1 MANSKLIVSDLDF
14 DAIKTNLKTF
24 LQSQT
29 QFQDYDF
36 EGSGLSIL
44 IDLLSYNTHYMA
56 YLANMSTN
64 ELYLDSADI
73 RNNIVSLAKMLGYT
87 PNSPRAPRAS
97 IDVVVNNGS
106 GTSITMAK
114 GTTFVSNVNGTSYQY
129 LTNEDITTTPVDGVY
144 TFSNVALYEGTLVKF
159 KYTVDETDV
168 DQKFVIPSANADTS
182 TLKVVVQNSASDTT
196 SATYSLSSG
205 YSGVSSTTQA
215 YFIQETTD
223 GKFEVY
229 FGDGVT
235 GQKLVNGN
243 VVILEYVV
251 TNKEVSNG
259 ANTFDLQGSVGGF
272 TDVTITTNSNSQGGA
287 EAEDNESVKF
297 NAPLNFAAQDRAVTT
312 TDYETLVKGI
322 YPNALSVSAWGG
334 EDDETPRYGIVKIA
348 IKAASGS
355 TLTDQTKLDIVNG
368 LKKYN
373 VASVKPEIVDPETT
387 SILLTSNI
395 KYDAKSTTK
404 SATTLK
410 SDVINTITTYNTGT
424 LQKFDGV
431 FRHSKLT
438 GLIDNT
444 DASILS
450 NITTLK
456 IRKNFT
462 PIINSATKYDI
473 YFRNALY
480 NPHSGHNSAAGGILA
495 STGFKVA
502 SDATNEMF
510 LDDDGNGNVRMYY
523 LVSGVK
529 TYANS
534 TQGTID
540 YATGQVTL
548 NLLNIA
554 SISNI
559 RGASSTVIEL
569 TVQPSSND
577 VIPVRDQ
584 IVEID
589 VANSLINV
597 ASSFIDLPPVL
608 FLVLRVYWKR
618 DECLCNKYA
627 HHLGWVS

>member
-64 ELYLDSADI
+64 ELYLDSPDI

-510 LDDDGNGNVRMYY
+510 LDDDGNGNVRMY
-523 LVSGVK
+523 
-529 TYANS
+529 
-534 TQGTID
+534 
-540 YATGQVTL
+540 
-548 NLLNIA
+548 
-554 SISNI
+554 
-559 RGASSTVIEL
+559 
-569 TVQPSSND
+569 
-577 VIPVRDQ
+577 
-584 IVEID
+584 
-589 VANSLINV
+589 
-597 ASSFIDLPPVL
+597 
-608 FLVLRVYWKR
+608 
-618 DECLCNKYA
+618 
-627 HHLGWVS
+627 

>member
-1 MANSKLIVSDLDF
+1 MAKLTVSDLDF
-14 DAIKTNLKTF
+14 INIKQNLKSF

-44 IDLLSYNTHYMA
+44 LDILSYNTHYMA

-97 IDVVVNNGS
+97 INIVVNNGT

-114 GTTFVSNVNGTSYQY
+114 GTTFDSKVNDVSYQY
-129 LTNEDITTTPVDGVY
+129 VTNEDITTTPIDGIF
-144 TFSNVALYEGTLVKF
+144 TFSNVTIYEGTLVKF

-168 DQKFVIPSANADTS
+168 DQKFVIPNANADTS
-182 TLKVVVQNSASDTT
+182 TLKVSVQNSANDTT
-196 SATYSLSSG
+196 LSAYTLSSG
-205 YSGVSSTTQA
+205 YTGVDASSKV
-215 YFIQETTD
+215 YFIQEQRD

-235 GQKLVNGN
+235 GKKLENGN

-251 TNKEVSNG
+251 TNKTDSNG
-259 ANTFDLQGSVGGF
+259 ANVFGLQGSVGGF
-272 TDVTITTNSNSQGGA
+272 TDVTITTNSSSQGGS

-312 TDYETLVKGI
+312 TDYETLVKNI

-348 IKAASGS
+348 IKPGSGS

-368 LKKYN
+368 LKPFN

-387 SILLTSNI
+387 SILLTTNA
-395 KYDAKSTTK
+395 KYDAKATTK
-404 SATTLK
+404 SKDTLK
-410 SDVINTITTYNTGT
+410 ADIISTITNYNTGT
-424 LQKFDGV
+424 LQKFDSV
-431 FRHSKLT
+431 LRHSKLT
-438 GLIDNT
+438 GLIDDT
-444 DASILS
+444 DNSILS
-450 NITTLK
+450 NVTTLK
-456 IRKNFT
+456 VRKSFT
-462 PIINSATKYDI
+462 PSLATSAAYNV

-480 NPHSGHNSAAGGILA
+480 NPHSGHNSAAGGILT
-495 STGFKVA
+495 STGFKVTG
-502 SDATNEMF
+502 SNEEMF
-510 LDDDGNGNVRMYY
+510 LDDDGQGNVRRFY

-529 TYANS
+529 TYANN

-540 YATGQVTL
+540 YNTGQVTL
-548 NLLNIA
+548 NSLNIA

-559 RGASSTVIEL
+559 RGAASTVVEI
-569 TVQPSSND
+569 TVVPASND
-577 VIPVRDQ
+577 VVPVRDQ

-589 VANSLINV
+589 VANSLISV
-597 ASSFIDLPPVL
+597 EEDSFVGGSAEAGVGYTTSSS
-608 FLVLRVYWKR
+608 Y
-618 DECLCNKYA
+618 
-627 HHLGWVS
+627 

>member
-97 IDVVVNNGS
+97 INVVVNNGS

-569 TVQPSSND
+569 TVQPASND

-597 ASSFIDLPPVL
+597 EEDTFVGGSAEAGVGYSTSSS
-608 FLVLRVYWKR
+608 Y
-618 DECLCNKYA
+618 
-627 HHLGWVS
+627 